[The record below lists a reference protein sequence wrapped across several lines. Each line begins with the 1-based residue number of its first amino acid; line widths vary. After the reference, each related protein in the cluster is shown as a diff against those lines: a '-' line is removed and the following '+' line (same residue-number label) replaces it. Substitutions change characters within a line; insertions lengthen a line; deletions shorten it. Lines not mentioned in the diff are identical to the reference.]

1 MMPVWSK
8 DGKQIAFA
16 SDRYGNF
23 DVFTLPVTG
32 ELPTRLTFNSAAD
45 YPYDFSP
52 DSKMF
57 YLVLAV
63 KEQQQH
69 SFYSPRLFQN
79 LYTLRQLA
87 ENRFWLL
94 RAE

>member
-1 MMPVWSK
+1 MNK

-32 ELPTRLTFNSAAD
+32 GTPTRLTFNSALIIRMI
-45 YPYDFSP
+45 FHLIVKGLFGSSRQTSSNNIHFTRRVC
-52 DSKMF
+52 SKT
-57 YLVLAV
+57 
-63 KEQQQH
+63 
-69 SFYSPRLFQN
+69 
-79 LYTLRQLA
+79 YTRLRQLA
-87 ENRFWLL
+87 ENRWLL

>member
-1 MMPVWSK
+1 MMPMSK

-23 DVFTLPVTG
+23 DVFIPVTG
-32 ELPTRLTFNSAAD
+32 GTPTRLTFNSAAD

-52 DSKMF
+52 DSKN
-57 YLVLAV
+57 VLFGSSRQTSSNNIHFTRRV
-63 KEQQQH
+63 CSKT
-69 SFYSPRLFQN
+69 
-79 LYTLRQLA
+79 YTRLRQLA
-87 ENRFWLL
+87 ENRCWLL

>member
-1 MMPVWSK
+1 VSK

-32 ELPTRLTFNSAAD
+32 VSTRLTFNSAAD

-52 DSKMF
+52 DRKMF

-63 KEQQQH
+63 KRAAIT
-69 SFYSPRLFQN
+69 FIL
-79 LYTLRQLA
+79 LA
-87 ENRFWLL
+87 AFVPKLIHGCGNWRKTGVGY
-94 RAE
+94 

>member
-32 ELPTRLTFNSAAD
+32 GTPTRLTFNSAAD

-52 DSKMF
+52 DSKN
-57 YLVLAV
+57 VLFGSSRQTAITFILRRV
-63 KEQQQH
+63 CSKT
-69 SFYSPRLFQN
+69 
-79 LYTLRQLA
+79 YTRLRQLA
-87 ENRFWLL
+87 ENRCWLL